1 MTILATRAALIATA
15 LGLGPLPAAAA
26 TATPLGQF
34 GSWTAAA
41 FGEGEARSC
50 YILATPASAEPASLR
65 HGEVYFF
72 VKEAETP
79 QATESS
85 LQAGYDFED
94 GSEVTVTI
102 GEESFRMI
110 TKGSHAWLRR
120 CAPAAS
126 WRWRPAPPAAM
137 RRAMNSRS
145 PASLLQRGISPTA
158 SETPPGGRFA
168 PPGPVSGLEGHRA
181 PRNRVNRHLYAPQ
194 HR

>member
-1 MTILATRAALIATA
+1 MTILATRAALIAAA
-15 LGLGPLPAAAA
+15 LGLAPLPAAAA

-79 QATESS
+79 QATELS

-102 GEESFRMI
+102 GDETFRMI

-120 CAPAAS
+120 IEREPELL
-126 WRWRPAPPAAM
+126 AAM
-137 RRAMNSRS
+137 RAGRVMALEARS
-145 PASLLQRGISPTA
+145 ARGNATSYEFSLAGVTA
-158 SETPPGGRFA
+158 A
-168 PPGPVSGLEGHRA
+168 A
-181 PRNRVNRHLYAPQ
+181 RHLADCE
-194 HR
+194 

>member
-1 MTILATRAALIATA
+1 MTNPATRTPRRGPRALIAATLA
-15 LGLGPLPAAAA
+15 LGGLALAPPAAAAA

-50 YILATPASAEPASLR
+50 YILATPASAAPESLR

-72 VKEAETP
+72 VKEAEPP

-102 GEESFRMI
+102 GDDTFRMI
-110 TKGSHAWLRR
+110 TQGSHAWLRR
-120 CAPAAS
+120 VEREPELL
-126 WRWRPAPPAAM
+126 AAM
-137 RRAMNSRS
+137 RAGRVMALEARS
-145 PASLLQRGISPTA
+145 ARGNATSYEFSLAGVTA
-158 SETPPGGRFA
+158 A
-168 PPGPVSGLEGHRA
+168 A
-181 PRNRVNRHLYAPQ
+181 RHLANCE
-194 HR
+194 

>member
-1 MTILATRAALIATA
+1 MTILATRAALIAAA
-15 LGLGPLPAAAA
+15 LGLAPLPAAAA

-102 GEESFRMI
+102 GDETFRMI

-120 CAPAAS
+120 IEREPELL
-126 WRWRPAPPAAM
+126 AAM
-137 RRAMNSRS
+137 RAGRVMALEARS
-145 PASLLQRGISPTA
+145 ARGNATSYEFSLAGVTA
-158 SETPPGGRFA
+158 A
-168 PPGPVSGLEGHRA
+168 A
-181 PRNRVNRHLYAPQ
+181 RHLANCE
-194 HR
+194 

>member
-1 MTILATRAALIATA
+1 MTILATRAALIAAA
-15 LGLGPLPAAAA
+15 LGLAPLPAAAA

-85 LQAGYDFED
+85 LQAG
-94 GSEVTVTI
+94 G
-102 GEESFRMI
+102 M
-110 TKGSHAWLRR
+110 L
-120 CAPAAS
+120 AAG
-126 WRWRPAPPAAM
+126 AM
-137 RRAMNSRS
+137 LTRDLYKRYLN
-145 PASLLQRGISPTA
+145 PTA
-158 SETPPGGRFA
+158 SHTTQKLFGRLGVLVIVLA
-168 PPGPVSGLEGHRA
+168 ALVVA
-181 PRNRVNRHLYAPQ
+181 TT
-194 HR
+194 